1 MLQNYTIEITET
13 LQKQVTV
20 QATSKEA
27 ALAKVEQMYQE
38 ETIVL
43 VAEDLFSQSIQFIPN
58 EPI

>member
-43 VAEDLFSQSIQFIPN
+43 VAEDLFSQSSQFIPN